1 MCLLLGCQRMVDPAL
16 FAETG
21 SYVEVADDFF
31 EFLVGIGRVGVQD
44 SAFIFLL
51 VQDPVQSL

>member
-1 MCLLLGCQRMVDPAL
+1 MVDPAL
-16 FAETG
+16 FAEIG

-31 EFLVGIGRVGVQD
+31 EFLAGIGRVGVQD

>member
-1 MCLLLGCQRMVDPAL
+1 MVDPAL

-31 EFLVGIGRVGVQD
+31 EFLADIGRVGVQD